1 MPASLPI
8 QLRERIVGAHIE
20 QGMNAAEISR
30 VFQVS
35 YTSVR
40 RYLAANESGAS
51 LEPRLPPGKE
61 PKLGR
66 DELSWVKSEM
76 ASDPYLTSYEL
87 STRYNRVHRSNQVH
101 RSTIL
106 RAMHKVGLSFK
117 KRP

>member
-1 MPASLPI
+1 MPASLPVE
-8 QLRERIVGAHIE
+8 LRERIVGAHIE
-20 QGMNAAEISR
+20 HGMSAAEISSIFR
-30 VFQVS
+30 VG

-40 RYLAANESGAS
+40 RYLAVHESGGS

-61 PKLGR
+61 PKLGPA
-66 DELSWVKSEM
+66 ELDWVKNEM
-76 ASDPYLTSYEL
+76 AAEPYLTSYEL

>member
-8 QLRERIVGAHIE
+8 ELRRRIVGAHVD
-20 QGMNAAEISR
+20 QCMSPAEISR
-30 VFQVS
+30 VFQVG

-40 RYLAANESGAS
+40 RYLKAHAEGSS
-51 LEPRLPPGKE
+51 LEPRRPPGKA
-61 PKLGR
+61 PKLGL
-66 DELSWVKSEM
+66 DELAWIEAEM

-87 STRYNRVHRSNQVH
+87 SARHHRSFRSNKVH

-106 RAMHKVGLSFK
+106 RAMHKVGLTHK